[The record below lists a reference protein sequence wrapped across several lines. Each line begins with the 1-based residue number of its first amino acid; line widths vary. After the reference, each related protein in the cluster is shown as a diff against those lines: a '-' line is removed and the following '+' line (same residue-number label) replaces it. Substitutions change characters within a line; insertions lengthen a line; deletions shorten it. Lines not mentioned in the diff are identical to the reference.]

1 MNLPSQFPYIP
12 HQNESNSPA
21 TLVESVYV
29 QLRSNII
36 EGIHAPG
43 EKLRV
48 EHLKEQYNV
57 GGGTLREAML
67 LLISDALV
75 ITQSQKGFRV
85 APISLAAFEDISK
98 TRVFIETEALRQ
110 SITNGN
116 DTWESNVVAT
126 FHRLTKAEG
135 KLNSGGMN
143 AFSNW
148 EQYNRAFHEAL
159 IAACPSHWLLH
170 FQNILYYHSE
180 RYRRLS
186 LSHLSTTSNRDI
198 HKEHQTLFEAALA
211 HDTELATSALTEHV
225 MHTLENIKQL
235 LPNLL
240 NNQKSDH

>member
-1 MNLPSQFPYIP
+1 MNLPNHFPYIP
-12 HQNESNSPA
+12 NKNKPNSSS

-29 QLRSNII
+29 QLRSSII

-48 EHLKEQYNV
+48 EHLKKQYNV
-57 GGGTLREAML
+57 GAGTLREAML

-75 ITQSQKGFRV
+75 ITQSQRGFRV

-98 TRVFIETEALRQ
+98 TRIFIETEALRQ
-110 SITNGN
+110 SITNG
-116 DTWESNVVAT
+116 DETWESNVVAT

-135 KLNSGGMN
+135 KLKKGEKN

-186 LSHLSTTSNRDI
+186 LSYLSTTPNRDI
-198 HKEHQTLFEAALA
+198 HKEHQILFEATLK
-211 HDTELATSALTEHV
+211 HDIQLATSTLTEHV
-225 MHTLENIKQL
+225 MHTLKNIKQL

>member
-1 MNLPSQFPYIP
+1 MNLPNKFPYLP
-12 HQNESNSPA
+12 NKNKPNHSS

-116 DTWESNVVAT
+116 DIWESNVVAT
-126 FHRLTKAEG
+126 FHCLTKAEG
-135 KLNSGGMN
+135 KLQVAEKST
-143 AFSNW
+143 FSDW
-148 EQYNRAFHEAL
+148 EQHNRAFHEAL

-186 LSHLSTTSNRDI
+186 LSYLSTTPNRDI

-211 HDTELATSALTEHV
+211 HDIQLATSTITEHV
-225 MHTLENIKQL
+225 MRTLENIKQL